1 MSHKIYPIGIQNF
14 EKIRN
19 DGYFY
24 IDKTA
29 LMYQMVKTGSYY
41 FLSRP
46 RRFGKSLLVSTLEA
60 YFQGKKELFE
70 GLAVEKLEKDWIK
83 YPILHLDL
91 NIEKYDTSESL
102 DNILDKSLTAWE
114 KLYGAEPSERSFS
127 LRFAGIIE
135 RACKLAGQRV
145 VILVDEYDK
154 PMLQAIGNEELQ
166 KQFRNTL
173 KPFYGALK
181 TMDGCIKFAFLTGVT
196 KFGKVSVFSDLNNL
210 DDISMWNEYV
220 EICGISER
228 EIHNNLETE
237 LHEFAA
243 ARGITYD
250 KLCEE
255 LRECYDG
262 YHFTH
267 NSIGMY
273 NPFSLLNAFKRK
285 DFGSYW
291 FETGTPTYLV
301 KLLQKHHYDLER
313 MTHEETDAQVLNSID
328 SESTNPIPVIYQS
341 GYLTIKGYD
350 ERFGIYRLG
359 FPNREVE
366 EGFVRF
372 LLPYYANVNKV
383 ESPFEIQKFVREVES
398 GDYDSF
404 FRRLQSFFAD
414 TTYEVIRDQ
423 ELHYENVLFIVFK
436 LVGFYA
442 KVEYHTSEGRIDL
455 VLQTDNFIYIME
467 FKLNGTAEEA
477 LQQINDKHYAL
488 PFEMDGRKLF
498 KIGVNFSAE
507 TRNIEKW
514 IVIDDL
520 DLHNEEIRKHQIL
533 TDASIGLTVEN
544 ICEAERL
551 LL

>member
-1 MSHKIYPIGIQNF
+1 MSTKIYPIGIQNF

-19 DGYFY
+19 DGYLY

-46 RRFGKSLLVSTLEA
+46 RRFGKSLLISTLEA
-60 YFQGKKELFE
+60 YFQGKKELFT
-70 GLAVEKLEKDWIK
+70 GLAVERLEKDWIK

-91 NIEKYDTSESL
+91 NIEKYDTPESL
-102 DNILDKSLTAWE
+102 DNILEKLLTAWE

-135 RACKLAGQRV
+135 RACKQAGQRV

-154 PMLQAIGNEELQ
+154 PMLQAIGNEKLQ
-166 KQFRNTL
+166 KQFRDTL

-181 TMDGCIKFAFLTGVT
+181 TMDGYIKFAFLTGVT

-210 DDISMWNEYV
+210 DDISMRKDYI
-220 EICGISER
+220 EICGVSDQELH
-228 EIHNNLETE
+228 ENLDIE
-237 LHEFAA
+237 LHEFAE
-243 ARGITYD
+243 TQSLSYD
-250 KLCEE
+250 KLCTKLKEY
-255 LRECYDG
+255 YDG

-267 NSIGMY
+267 NSIGIY
-273 NPFSLLNAFKRK
+273 NPFSLLNAFKYK
-285 DFGSYW
+285 EFGSYW

-301 KLLQKHHYDLER
+301 KLLKKHHYDLER
-313 MTHEETDAQVLNSID
+313 MAHEETDAQVLNSID

-366 EGFVRF
+366 EGFIRF
-372 LLPYYANVNKV
+372 LLPFYANVNKV
-383 ESPFEIQKFVREVES
+383 ESPFEVQKFVREVET

-404 FRRLQSFFAD
+404 FHRLQSFFAD
-414 TTYEVIRDQ
+414 TTYEVIREQ

-436 LVGFYA
+436 LVGFYT
-442 KVEYHTSEGRIDL
+442 KVEYHTNDGRIDL
-455 VLQTDNFIYIME
+455 VLQTEKFIYIME

-477 LQQINDKHYAL
+477 LQQINDKRYAL
-488 PFEMDGRKLF
+488 PFEADGRKLF
-498 KIGVNFSAE
+498 KIGINFSE
-507 TRNIEKW
+507 KTRNIEKW
-514 IVIDDL
+514 V
-520 DLHNEEIRKHQIL
+520 
-533 TDASIGLTVEN
+533 VES
-544 ICEAERL
+544 
-551 LL
+551 

>member
-1 MSHKIYPIGIQNF
+1 MSTKIYPIGIQNF

-19 DGYFY
+19 DGYLY

-46 RRFGKSLLVSTLEA
+46 RRFGKSLLISTLEA
-60 YFQGKKELFE
+60 YFQGKKELFT
-70 GLAVEKLEKDWIK
+70 GLAVERLEKDRIK

-91 NIEKYDTSESL
+91 NIEKYDTPESL
-102 DNILDKSLTAWE
+102 DNILEKSLTAWE

-135 RACKLAGQRV
+135 RACKQAGQRV

-154 PMLQAIGNEELQ
+154 PMLQAIGNEKLQ
-166 KQFRNTL
+166 KQFRDTL

-181 TMDGCIKFAFLTGVT
+181 TMDGYIKFAFLTGVT

-210 DDISMWNEYV
+210 DDISMRKDYV
-220 EICGISER
+220 EICGVSDQELH
-228 EIHNNLETE
+228 ENLDIE
-237 LHEFAA
+237 LHEFAETQ
-243 ARGITYD
+243 GLSYD
-250 KLCEE
+250 KLCTKLKEY
-255 LRECYDG
+255 YDG

-267 NSIGMY
+267 NSIGIY
-273 NPFSLLNAFKRK
+273 NPFSLLNAFKYK
-285 DFGSYW
+285 EFGSYW

-301 KLLQKHHYDLER
+301 KLLKKHHYDLER
-313 MTHEETDAQVLNSID
+313 MAHEETDAQVLNSID

-366 EGFVRF
+366 EGFIRF
-372 LLPYYANVNKV
+372 LLPFYANVNKV
-383 ESPFEIQKFVREVES
+383 ESPFEVQKFVREVET

-404 FRRLQSFFAD
+404 FHRPQSFFAD
-414 TTYEVIRDQ
+414 TTYEVIREQ

-436 LVGFYA
+436 LVGFYT
-442 KVEYHTSEGRIDL
+442 KVEYHTNDGRIDL
-455 VLQTDNFIYIME
+455 VLQTEKFIYIME

-477 LQQINDKHYAL
+477 LQQINDKRYAL
-488 PFEMDGRKLF
+488 PFEADGRKLF
-498 KIGVNFSAE
+498 KIGINFSE
-507 TRNIEKW
+507 KTRNIEKW
-514 IVIDDL
+514 V
-520 DLHNEEIRKHQIL
+520 
-533 TDASIGLTVEN
+533 VES
-544 ICEAERL
+544 
-551 LL
+551 

>member
-1 MSHKIYPIGIQNF
+1 MSTKIYPGNSNF

-19 DGYFY
+19 DGYLY

-46 RRFGKSLLVSTLEA
+46 RRFGKSLLISTLEA
-60 YFQGKKELFE
+60 YFQGKKELFT
-70 GLAVEKLEKDWIK
+70 GLAVERLEKDWIK

-91 NIEKYDTSESL
+91 NIEKYDTPESL
-102 DNILDKSLTAWE
+102 DNILEKSLTAWE

-135 RACKLAGQRV
+135 RACKQAGQRV

-154 PMLQAIGNEELQ
+154 PMLQAISNEKLQ
-166 KQFRNTL
+166 KQFRDTL

-181 TMDGCIKFAFLTGVT
+181 TMDGYIKFAFLTGVT

-210 DDISMWNEYV
+210 DDISMRKDYV
-220 EICGISER
+220 EICGVSDQELH
-228 EIHNNLETE
+228 ENLDIE
-237 LHEFAA
+237 LHEFAETQ
-243 ARGITYD
+243 GLSYD
-250 KLCEE
+250 KLCTKLKEY
-255 LRECYDG
+255 YDG

-267 NSIGMY
+267 NSIGIY
-273 NPFSLLNAFKRK
+273 NPFSLLNAFKYK
-285 DFGSYW
+285 EFGSYW

-301 KLLQKHHYDLER
+301 KLLKKHHYDLER
-313 MTHEETDAQVLNSID
+313 MAHEETDAQVLNSID

-366 EGFVRF
+366 EGFIRF
-372 LLPYYANVNKV
+372 LLPFYANVNKV
-383 ESPFEIQKFVREVES
+383 ESPFEVQKFVREVET

-404 FRRLQSFFAD
+404 FHRLQSFFAD
-414 TTYEVIRDQ
+414 TTYEVIREQ

-436 LVGFYA
+436 LVGFYT
-442 KVEYHTSEGRIDL
+442 KVEYHTNNGRVDL
-455 VLQTDNFIYIME
+455 ILQTDKFIYIME

-477 LQQINDKHYAL
+477 LQQINNKRYAL
-488 PFEMDGRKLF
+488 PFEADGRKLF
-498 KIGVNFSAE
+498 KIGINFSE
-507 TRNIEKW
+507 KTRNIEKW
-514 IVIDDL
+514 VV
-520 DLHNEEIRKHQIL
+520 
-533 TDASIGLTVEN
+533 AS
-544 ICEAERL
+544 
-551 LL
+551 